1 MARYRNRSVFS
12 QGPSSG
18 IGGRLLQFIAIVLLI
33 AVLGG
38 VAWLGF
44 GDYQPARE
52 TVERDI
58 SP

>member
-1 MARYRNRSVFS
+1 
-12 QGPSSG
+12 
-18 IGGRLLQFIAIVLLI
+18 LLQFIAIVLLI